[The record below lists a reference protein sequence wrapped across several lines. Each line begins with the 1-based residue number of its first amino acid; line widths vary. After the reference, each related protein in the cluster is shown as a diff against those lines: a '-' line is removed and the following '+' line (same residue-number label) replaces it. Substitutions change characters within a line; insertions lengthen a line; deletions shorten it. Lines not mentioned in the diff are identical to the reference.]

1 MTDED
6 RQKLKDKIIQ
16 EIDSLKVNIPS
27 LEEASKPV
35 SPDNAIGRLTRMDA
49 INAKSIHEASL
60 NAARIKLS
68 KLERALV
75 KINDPDF
82 GICAQ
87 CEEPIPEGRIMIM
100 PEATLC
106 VRCAEK

>member
-6 RQKLKDKIIQ
+6 RQKLKENIIQ
-16 EIDSLKVNIPS
+16 KINSLKVNIPS
-27 LEEASKPV
+27 LEESSKPV

-49 INAKSIHEASL
+49 INAKSINEASL

-82 GICAQ
+82 GICSQ

-100 PEATLC
+100 PETTLC
-106 VRCAEK
+106 VRCAES

>member
-6 RQKLKDKIIQ
+6 RLKLKEKILL
-16 EIDSLKVNIPS
+16 EIDSIKVNIQS
-27 LEEASKPV
+27 LEESSKPV

-60 NAARIKLS
+60 NSARIRLS
-68 KLERALV
+68 KLERALR
-75 KINDPDF
+75 KIHDPDF
-82 GICAQ
+82 GICMQ
-87 CEEPIPEGRIMIM
+87 GEESIPSGRIMIM